1 MTEKEY
7 YIKLTKAKT
16 LSPRFIRACM
26 DNPKFR
32 ARILEY
38 IQQNSVAPSVT
49 PTPAASVVLKR
60 VSSISISDTDLLL
73 RAGEQASISYN
84 IVSYKGDSTD
94 DRTDTLSATFGD
106 KTTTIDLSRKIISI
120 MPYKSG
126 TYNLVVT
133 NVDGDIVYNK
143 AYTVLTNI
151 VYSTKI
157 LNRPERIDSD
167 GFVII
172 DIKSTVQDENGT
184 RIWNLPNID
193 YDTSKFVLE
202 TTTLTDE
209 CIYRLKFT
217 STSTDTTGRVIRIG
231 GDEIRLSVVRKELPI
246 TYHLLD
252 TSLIKDDP
260 VVLSKDSSLE
270 LVFKAYQEQG
280 AEQQT
285 VPSDFVVEYDNE
297 YLEVTREDLPNF
309 YYKLTVRVL
318 KQVKGRD
325 VPVSLKV
332 SYNNIVIM
340 RNAIIKKIPSGR
352 VIFGTHNSCT
362 FAKFAGNIFQKALES
377 KSTCQRINLYE
388 QYDMGVRYFDL
399 RPKCSWRHGTA
410 TDDGYT
416 YHGWGKY
423 KFSVDTALDIIN
435 KFPERCYV
443 RLYHEGDS
451 LDAFVHFV
459 KYCKEK
465 YTNIL
470 YYNTWGRG
478 YSHQAVIDK
487 MKEIGC
493 PEDVSLRDGLVERQ
507 CHGDFGANL
516 LISSPLGWAQDHNVE
531 YYNKYKQEAE
541 NSGTDQLCIFDFVD
555 KLRNV

>member
-1 MTEKEY
+1 MIEKEY
-7 YIKLTKAKT
+7 YIKTPKAKT
-16 LSPRFIRACM
+16 LSPRFIKACM
-26 DNPKFR
+26 DDPKFR

-38 IQQNSVAPSVT
+38 IQQNSIARAVT
-49 PTPAASVVLKR
+49 PTPTVPTSPKR
-60 VSSISISDTDLLL
+60 VSAISVSDTNLVL
-73 RAGEQASISYN
+73 RVGEQASISYN
-84 IVSYKGDSTD
+84 ITAYKGTD
-94 DRTDTLSATFGD
+94 TDNLTGTLSATFGD
-106 KTTTIDLSRKIISI
+106 NPATIGTTLKTIVIR
-120 MPYKSG
+120 PYKSG
-126 TYNLVVT
+126 TCNLVVT

-151 VYSTKI
+151 VYSTEI

-172 DIKSTVQDENGT
+172 DIKSTP
-184 RIWNLPNID
+184 NLPNID
-193 YDTSKFVLE
+193 FDTSKFVLE
-202 TTTLTDE
+202 TTTIE
-209 CIYRLKFT
+209 ENKYRLKFI
-217 STSTDTTGRVIRIG
+217 STSDDATDRVIRIG
-231 GDEIRLSVVRKELPI
+231 TEEIRLSVVRKELPI

-260 VVLSKDSSLE
+260 TVLSKTHGAE
-270 LVFKAYQEQG
+270 FVFKAYQQQGTEQK
-280 AEQQT
+280 T
-285 VPSDFVVEYDNE
+285 VPSDFHVEYDTN
-297 YLEVTREDLPNF
+297 YIDVTVESLPNF
-309 YYKLTVRVL
+309 YYKLTCHVIY
-318 KQVKGRD
+318 QVPGQD
-325 VPVSLKV
+325 ISSTIKV
-332 SYNNIVIM
+332 SYNNVVVM
-340 RNAIIKKIPSGR
+340 RNVKIEKVPGR
-352 VIFGTHNSCT
+352 VVFGTHNSCT

-423 KFSVDTALDIIN
+423 KFSVETALDIIN
-435 KFPERCYV
+435 KFPEKCYV

-459 KYCKEK
+459 KRCKEK

-478 YSHQAVIDK
+478 YTHQAVIDK

-531 YYNKYKQEAE
+531 YYNKYKKEAE
-541 NSGTDQLCIFDFVD
+541 NSGVDQLCIFDFVD
-555 KLRNV
+555 KLRNL

>member
-7 YIKLTKAKT
+7 YIKPTKAKT
-16 LSPRFIRACM
+16 LSSRFIRSCM

-38 IQQNSVAPSVT
+38 IQQNSIASTVT
-49 PTPAASVVLKR
+49 PTPTVPTAPKR
-60 VSSISISDTDLLL
+60 VSAISVSDTNLVL
-73 RAGEQASISYN
+73 RVGEQTSISYN
-84 IVSYKGDSTD
+84 ITEYKGTNTD
-94 DRTDTLSATFGD
+94 NLTDTLSATFGGNPA
-106 KTTTIDLSRKIISI
+106 TIGTTIKTIVVR
-120 MPYKSG
+120 PYKSG

-133 NVDGDIVYNK
+133 NADGEVVYNK

-151 VYSTKI
+151 VYSTEI

-172 DIKSTVQDENGT
+172 DIKSTP
-184 RIWNLPNID
+184 NLPSID
-193 YDTSKFVLE
+193 FDTSKFTLE
-202 TTTLTDE
+202 TTTIAENT
-209 CIYRLKFT
+209 YRLKFT
-217 STSTDTTGRVIRIG
+217 STSDDVADRVIRIG
-231 GDEIRLSVVRKELPI
+231 AEEITLHVNKKELPVSYYLI
-246 TYHLLD
+246 D

-260 VVLSKDSSLE
+260 IVLSKTHGAE
-270 LVFKAYQEQG
+270 FVFKAYQEQG
-280 AEQQT
+280 TEQRT
-285 VPSDFVVEYDNE
+285 VPSDFVVEYDTNYIDVVVE
-297 YLEVTREDLPNF
+297 NLPNF
-309 YYKLTVRVL
+309 YYKLTCRVIY
-318 KQVKGRD
+318 QIPGQD
-325 VPVSLKV
+325 ISSTIKV

-423 KFSVDTALDIIN
+423 KFSVETALDIIN

-459 KYCKEK
+459 KRCKEK

-493 PEDVSLRDGLVERQ
+493 PEDVSLRDGLIERQ

-516 LISSPLGWAQDHNVE
+516 IISSPLGWAQDHNVE

>member
-7 YIKLTKAKT
+7 YIKAKNAKT

-26 DNPKFR
+26 DDPKFR

-38 IQQNSVAPSVT
+38 IQQNGVT
-49 PTPAASVVLKR
+49 PTAPVVLKR
-60 VSSISISDTDLLL
+60 VSAISISDTDLLL
-73 RAGEQASISYN
+73 RACERASISYN

-94 DRTDTLSATFGD
+94 TNTDTLSATFGD
-106 KTTTIDLSRKIISI
+106 KTAAIDLSRKIINI
-120 MPYKSG
+120 MPYKPG

-184 RIWNLPNID
+184 RIWNLPNGNIPNID
-193 YDTSKFVLE
+193 YDTSKFTLE

-217 STSTDTTGRVIRIG
+217 STSTDTTDRVIRIG

-260 VVLSKDSSLE
+260 VVLSKESSLE
-270 LVFKAYQEQG
+270 LVFKAYQQQG

-285 VPSDFVVEYDNE
+285 VPSDFNVEYNNE
-297 YLEVTREDLPNF
+297 FLEVTREDLQNF

-325 VPVSLKV
+325 VPMSLKV

-362 FAKFAGNIFQKALES
+362 FAKFAGNIFQKALEP

-423 KFSVDTALDIIN
+423 KFSVETALDIIN

-459 KYCKEK
+459 KRCKEK

-493 PEDVSLRDGLVERQ
+493 PEDVSLRDGLIERQ

>member
-1 MTEKEY
+1 MIEKEY
-7 YIKLTKAKT
+7 YIKLIKAKT
-16 LSPRFIRACM
+16 LSPRFIKACM

-60 VSSISISDTDLLL
+60 VSAISISDTDLLL
-73 RAGEQASISYN
+73 RAGERASISYN

-106 KTTTIDLSRKIISI
+106 KTAAIDLSRKIINI

-202 TTTLTDE
+202 TTTLTEE

-217 STSTDTTGRVIRIG
+217 STSTDIADRVVRIG
-231 GDEIRLSVVRKELPI
+231 RDEIRLSVDKKELPI

-270 LVFKAYQEQG
+270 LVFKAYQQQG
-280 AEQQT
+280 TKEWASPE
-285 VPSDFVVEYDNE
+285 DFHVEYDTN
-297 YLEVTREDLPNF
+297 YLDIVVENLPNF
-309 YYKLTVRVL
+309 YYKLTCRVIY
-318 KQVKGRD
+318 QVPGQD
-325 VPVSLKV
+325 ISSTVKV

-340 RNAIIKKIPSGR
+340 RNVKIEKVPGR
-352 VIFGTHNSCT
+352 VVFGTHNSCT

-399 RPKCSWRHGTA
+399 RPKCSWRGGVA

-423 KFSVDTALDIIN
+423 KFSVDAALDIIN

-451 LDAFVHFV
+451 LDAFIHFV
-459 KYCKEK
+459 KRCKEK

-493 PEDVSLRDGLVERQ
+493 PEDVSLRDGLIERQ